1 MKLRY
6 LPIYAWLPA
15 LCLLGLTG
23 CRSARTAPQ
32 ITAGPVETLVPDSNS
47 AVTVDVTVEVPA
59 HAFSKRSRLVVVP
72 QLLSA
77 DTVVAECTPLVLD
90 APVYR
95 KKMERREVLHGY
107 RDSLQGSVQAVSHRK
122 SYSFPYQE
130 RVTVP
135 AGISGGRITAV
146 ISADGCG
153 ECSLVD
159 SVDMAYIG
167 NLPTLIAPKE
177 ELHLNWMEPEY
188 VIRPK
193 VIKGRGEALLQF
205 VINRHDINLNMGN
218 NREEMNRM
226 LETLQ
231 RIATDSLATLQTVSI
246 YGMASADG
254 SYAFNTTLS
263 RNRAQAARRW
273 LEQQLQIDLEQQVAF
288 SIGSRPEGWMPV
300 LQAMRADRHPDT
312 LLVQRILEQYPG
324 ENDDPAEYRIRRLAC
339 WPDIRARYLQKD
351 RKVEY
356 EYTYTVRNFT
366 TDAELLDMY
375 GKRPDAFNEEELL
388 RVSTLKTSP
397 EEKME
402 VYRTLL
408 HYFPQSQV
416 AANNLAVLLLRQD
429 RPDEAE
435 AVLRSLDEYSPEVL
449 NTRAAIYVYRN
460 QYEKAVE
467 LLDTRVDLPEA
478 RYNLGLLK
486 AARRQLDEA
495 YRLLHTYNDVNAAV
509 VALSVGRSDEARR
522 MLEQSNDT
530 TPRACYVRA
539 LADARLQH
547 ADSLMDHLAR
557 AVVEERFRL
566 RARTEPDFMPYQSD
580 PRFMRLTAEKKEE
593 DR

>member
-1 MKLRY
+1 MKYRY
-6 LPIYAWLPA
+6 LPIYAVFPA
-15 LCLLGLTG
+15 LCLLGMAG

-32 ITAGPVETLVPDSNS
+32 ITVGPVATLVPDSTS
-47 AVTVDVTVEVPA
+47 SVTVDVTVEVPA

-77 DTVVAECTPLVLD
+77 DTVVAECAPLVLD

-95 KKMERREVLHGY
+95 KKMERRQELHDY
-107 RDSLQGSVQAVSHRK
+107 KDSLLASAQAVSHRK

-135 AGISGGRITAV
+135 ADISGGRITAV

-177 ELHLNWMEPEY
+177 ELHLNWMEPKY

-193 VIKGRGEALLQF
+193 VIKGQGEALLQF

-231 RIATDSLATLQTVSI
+231 RVATDSLATLQTVSI

-312 LLVQRILEQYPG
+312 LLVQQILEKYPG

-366 TDAELLDMY
+366 SDAELLDMY

-416 AANNLAVLLLRQD
+416 AANNLAVLLLRQNK
-429 RPDEAE
+429 PDEAE
-435 AVLRSLDEYSPEVL
+435 AVLRSLDEYSPEML

-460 QYEKAVE
+460 QYEKAIE
-467 LLDTRVDLPEA
+467 LLDTHVDLPEA

-509 VALSVGRSDEARR
+509 VALSMGRNDEARR
-522 MLEQSNDT
+522 MLEQCNDT
-530 TPRACYVRA
+530 TPRAHYVRA
-539 LADARLQH
+539 LTDARQQH
-547 ADSLMDHLAR
+547 TDSLMDHLAR
-557 AVVEERFRL
+557 AVEEERFRL

>member
-32 ITAGPVETLVPDSNS
+32 ITAGPVETLVPDSTS
-47 AVTVDVTVEVPA
+47 TVTVDVTVEVPA

-177 ELHLNWMEPEY
+177 ELHLSWMEPKY

-205 VINRHDINLNMGN
+205 VINRHDINLNMGH

-231 RIATDSLATLQTVSI
+231 RIVADSLTTLQTVSI

-254 SYAFNTTLS
+254 SYAFNTTLA
-263 RNRAQAARRW
+263 RNRAQSARRW
-273 LEQQLQIDLEQQVAF
+273 LEQQLQTDLERQAAF

-312 LLVQRILEQYPG
+312 LLVQQILEKYPG

-366 TDAELLDMY
+366 SDAELLDMY

-460 QYEKAVE
+460 LYEKAVE
-467 LLDTRVDLPEA
+467 LLDTRVDLLEA

-486 AARRQLDEA
+486 AAQRQLDEA

-580 PRFMRLTAEKKEE
+580 PRFVRLTAEKKEE

>member
-1 MKLRY
+1 M
-6 LPIYAWLPA
+6 
-15 LCLLGLTG
+15 LLAGCATVKTDRQVYVSPVRTLT
-23 CRSARTAPQ
+23 
-32 ITAGPVETLVPDSNS
+32 PDSTS
-47 AVTVDVTVEVPA
+47 SVQVDVTVHVPEK
-59 HAFSKRSRLVVVP
+59 AFSRRSRLIVVP
-72 QLLSA
+72 QLMQHDRML
-77 DTVVAECTPLVLD
+77 AELTPVVLD
-90 APVYR
+90 APIYQ
-95 KKMERREVLHGY
+95 KKMERRKELEDY
-107 RDSLQGSVQAVSHRK
+107 RDPYAPWAQGVERNRAYDLVYR
-122 SYSFPYQE
+122 E
-130 RVTVP
+130 RVFVP
-135 AGISGGRITAV
+135 DSISAGQIVAV
-146 ISADGCG
+146 LSADGCG
-153 ECSLVD
+153 SCGVVD
-159 SVDMAYIG
+159 TVDVAYIS
-167 NLPTLIAPKE
+167 NLPNLIEPKKS
-177 ELHLNWMEPEY
+177 LQLNWIEPEF

-193 VIKGRGEALLQF
+193 VMKGRGEALLQF
-205 VINRHDINLNMGN
+205 VINLYDINLTLGQ

-226 LETLQ
+226 LGTLQ
-231 RIATDSLATLQTVSI
+231 GIVNDTLATLNSVSI

-254 SYAFNTTLS
+254 PFAFNTTLS

-312 LLVQRILEQYPG
+312 LLVQQILEKYPG

-366 TDAELLDMY
+366 SDAELLDMY

-416 AANNLAVLLLRQD
+416 AANNLAVLLLRQNK
-429 RPDEAE
+429 PDEAE
-435 AVLRSLDEYSPEVL
+435 AVLRSLDEYSPEML

-460 QYEKAVE
+460 QYEKAIE
-467 LLDTRVDLPEA
+467 LLDTHVDLPEA

-509 VALSVGRSDEARR
+509 VALSMGRNDEARR
-522 MLEQSNDT
+522 MLEPCNDT
-530 TPRACYVRA
+530 TPRAHSVRA
-539 LADARLQH
+539 LTDARQQH
-547 ADSLMDHLAR
+547 TDRLMDHLAR
-557 AVVEERFRL
+557 AVEEERFRL
-566 RARTEPDFMPYQSD
+566 RARTEADFMPYPTD
-580 PRFMRLTAEKKEE
+580 PRFIRLTSEKKEE